1 MLNKDSKILR
11 NSKVPW
17 RIIED
22 EGILVDVSKGE
33 VIHLNPIAASI
44 WEKIDEQTTVGNIID
59 EIDDLEFS
67 ENFTMDVLIL
77 DYPDILSP
85 SVRSHS
91 EGRDQIDY
99 NWKSSSYVA

>member
-59 EIDDLEFS
+59 EIEQEYDVDSQIAYDDI
-67 ENFTMDVLIL
+67 FTFLNKLL
-77 DYPDILSP
+77 DKGIIECP
-85 SVRSHS
+85 STSK
-91 EGRDQIDY
+91 D
-99 NWKSSSYVA
+99 

>member
-33 VIHLNPIAASI
+33 VIHLNPVAASI
-44 WEKIDEQTTVGNIID
+44 WEKIDEQTTVGDIID
-59 EIDDLEFS
+59 EIEQEYDVDSQIAHDDT
-67 ENFTMDVLIL
+67 FTFLNKLL
-77 DYPDILSP
+77 DKGIIECP
-85 SVRSHS
+85 SASK
-91 EGRDQIDY
+91 D
-99 NWKSSSYVA
+99 

>member
-59 EIDDLEFS
+59 EIEQEYDVDSQIAHDDV
-67 ENFTMDVLIL
+67 FTFLNKLL
-77 DYPDILSP
+77 DKGIIECP
-85 SVRSHS
+85 SASK
-91 EGRDQIDY
+91 D
-99 NWKSSSYVA
+99 